1 LSIISI
7 NEGKKIGRG
16 MVLPKTKS
24 PSLFFFFS
32 SLFSLL
38 SQERE
43 RRGTHS
49 VVAKTVYR
57 TVYRTVDSSVH
68 RYPYCYNFQTNKFP

>member
-1 LSIISI
+1 MKPRNREGDGFAKNQISLS
-7 NEGKKIGRG
+7 
-16 MVLPKTKS
+16 LLF
-24 PSLFFFFS
+24 LFFSF
-32 SLFSLL
+32 LFSLL

-49 VVAKTVYR
+49 VVAR

-68 RYPYCYNFQTNKFP
+68 SYPYCYNFQTNKFL